1 MDPILASINLIPII
15 VVIKIYVDV
24 MIGAITHTFNYF
36 C

>member
-1 MDPILASINLIPII
+1 MDLIPGSINLIPII

-24 MIGAITHTFNYF
+24 MIRAISHTFNHF